1 MNAIY
6 KNKWLY
12 MQDYAPIH
20 VSKFTKG
27 VLKVKEDVAVFEWPP
42 HSPDLNIIENIW
54 VWMKRKN
61 DIIHPKTIEDLKAS
75 VIDACDS
82 INQMQIYNLI
92 PSILRK
98 LQTLIQLEGK
108 QIIGDI

>member
-1 MNAIY
+1 MAERSPLSQNGLKTFVEEKKIHFIQDMNAIY

-54 VWMKRKN
+54 VWMKRK
-61 DIIHPKTIEDLKAS
+61 K
-75 VIDACDS
+75 
-82 INQMQIYNLI
+82 
-92 PSILRK
+92 
-98 LQTLIQLEGK
+98 
-108 QIIGDI
+108 